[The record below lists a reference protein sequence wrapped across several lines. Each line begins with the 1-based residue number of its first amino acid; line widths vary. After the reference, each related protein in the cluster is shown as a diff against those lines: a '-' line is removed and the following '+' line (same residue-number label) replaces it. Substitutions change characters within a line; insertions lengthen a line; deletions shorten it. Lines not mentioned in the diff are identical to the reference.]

1 MTVYVF
7 LGLAGEFGVW
17 TGRVAPAWSREFE
30 EQTRWG
36 QTMGLRSSL

>member
-7 LGLAGEFGVW
+7 LGLAGEFEVW
-17 TGRVAPAWSREFE
+17 TGRVASAWSREFE